1 MSSEGAKGELDTLYS
16 PHILLELWSRRQTN
30 LMPLEQT
37 RAGHFV
43 GAFEWQRTPTALS
56 PFYEQHLG
64 GTDCILLNWTLIKI
78 CGPLVILSASTPPPP
93 FLSLCFSPA
102 DVDDCQSEPCENGG
116 TCVDKVDSFLCLCLP
131 SYGGDTC
138 EKGER
143 NRGKK
148 PKIIQSTR
156 SWLKSR

>member
-43 GAFEWQRTPTALS
+43 EAFEWQRTPTALS

-64 GTDCILLNWTLIKI
+64 GTDCILLIWTLIKI
-78 CGPLVILSASTPPPP
+78 CGPLVILSASPPPLLSLSL
-93 FLSLCFSPA
+93 FLSCRRWRLPVGAVRERRHLRRQGWLIPLPLPA
-102 DVDDCQSEPCENGG
+102 QLWRRHMRERWEEP
-116 TCVDKVDSFLCLCLP
+116 
-131 SYGGDTC
+131 
-138 EKGER
+138 R
-143 NRGKK
+143 QKK
-148 PKIIQSTR
+148 QK
-156 SWLKSR
+156 